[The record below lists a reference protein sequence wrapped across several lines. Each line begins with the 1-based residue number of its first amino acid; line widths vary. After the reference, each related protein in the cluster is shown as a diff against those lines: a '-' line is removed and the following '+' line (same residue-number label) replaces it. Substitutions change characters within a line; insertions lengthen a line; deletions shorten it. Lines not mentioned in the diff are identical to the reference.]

1 MKKED
6 VVRNVLIIMVGAGLF
21 VALTEVR
28 IPLANNIALQIRM
41 GLISFI
47 SAVLGPV
54 IGGVVAVIGHAIG
67 DQLFD
72 NGIYWSWVVADG
84 VYGIIIGL
92 FSAKYQ
98 ITKRHFRKKEIG
110 LFNVVQIIANVIAW
124 IGVAPTLDILL
135 MDKAPSFAYLQGVMA
150 CSTNV
155 IVVAVLGTLLNYIY
169 SVTFTGE

>member
-1 MKKED
+1 M
-6 VVRNVLIIMVGAGLF
+6 
-21 VALTEVR
+21 
-28 IPLANNIALQIRM
+28 
-41 GLISFI
+41 
-47 SAVLGPV
+47 
-54 IGGVVAVIGHAIG
+54 
-67 DQLFD
+67 
-72 NGIYWSWVVADG
+72 
-84 VYGIIIGL
+84 YGIIIGL